1 MVASKLLPTDQ
12 MRNYPEKLFD
22 CWHPVAYASEL
33 PEGKPFGTSLLD
45 EAIVIWRSSD
55 RTTHAMKDLCIHRG
69 TALSLGWIDND
80 NIVCAYHGW
89 RYNADGA
96 CVHIP
101 QKEQQTIP
109 RKARARSY
117 ACVERYGLI

>member
-22 CWHPVAYASEL
+22 CWHPVAYVSEL
-33 PEGKPFGTSLLD
+33 PEGNPFGTSLLD
-45 EAIVIWRSSD
+45 EPIVIWRSSD

-80 NIVCAYHGW
+80 NIVCPYHGW
-89 RYNADGA
+89 QYNGDGA
-96 CVHIP
+96 CVHMP
-101 QKEQQTIP
+101 QKIKQTIQ
-109 RKARARSY
+109 KFA
-117 ACVERYGLI
+117 I